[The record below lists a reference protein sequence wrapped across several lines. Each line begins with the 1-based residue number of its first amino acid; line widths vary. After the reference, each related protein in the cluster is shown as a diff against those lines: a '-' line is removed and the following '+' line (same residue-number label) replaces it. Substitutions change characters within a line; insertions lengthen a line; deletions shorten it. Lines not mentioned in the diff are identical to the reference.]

1 MPRLPSKVHRN
12 AIPLNFPTHL
22 NPPEFWEELGR
33 TIASFGFLED
43 MLVKAYFAITAT
55 TPHEFRTEEDAE
67 AAVEEWRD
75 QLLYAMADTL
85 VGLAQRYAA
94 AVRRNE
100 LARFPDIDA
109 LETSITNAAVLRN
122 ALCHGF
128 WGPPDAFGKSDLSYF
143 RMLGKRVDNFE
154 KLETRIDVAWLRQ
167 LRAETVELAYDV
179 IDSVTVMGLQFPGG
193 AGLGDPVWRDT
204 NP

>member
-1 MPRLPSKVHRN
+1 MPGLPSKVHRN
-12 AIPLNFPTHL
+12 AIPHNFPTHR

-33 TIASFGFLED
+33 TIATFGFLED

-55 TPHEFRTEEDAE
+55 TSYEFKTEEEAE

-94 AVRRNE
+94 AVRGNE
-100 LARFPDIDA
+100 LARFPDINV
-109 LETSITNAAVLRN
+109 LEVSITNAAGLRN

-128 WGPPDAFGKSDLSYF
+128 WGVPDAFGKSDLSYF
-143 RMLGKRVDNFE
+143 RMPGKKVDNFE

-167 LRAETVELAYDV
+167 LRTETVELAYDV
-179 IDSVTVMGLQFPGG
+179 IDSVTVMGFKFPSGL
-193 AGLGDPVWRDT
+193 GLGDPIWRDAK
-204 NP
+204 P